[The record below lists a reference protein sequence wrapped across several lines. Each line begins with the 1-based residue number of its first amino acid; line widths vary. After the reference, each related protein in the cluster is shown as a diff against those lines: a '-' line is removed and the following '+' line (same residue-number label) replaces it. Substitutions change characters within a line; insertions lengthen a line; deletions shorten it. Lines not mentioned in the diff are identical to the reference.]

1 MIKAIK
7 DKVVAMMMT
16 REKTRSGIIIPDI
29 VQEPQAFSQVISI
42 GEDVSSIKE
51 GDIVV
56 THIRAGMDVVI
67 DKEIIKVLKED
78 EIYGILYDKQTI
90 ASLVEIELDR
100 TEEKSNIIQGPGSK
114 IIQ

>member
-7 DKVVAMMMT
+7 DKVVAVMMT

-29 VQEPQAFSQVISI
+29 VQEPQAFSQVISV
-42 GEDVSSIKE
+42 GDEVTVIKE

-67 DKEIIKVLKED
+67 DKEIIKVLKEE
-78 EIYGILYDKQTI
+78 EIYGILNDKITI
-90 ASLVEIELDR
+90 DSLIEIELKR
-100 TEEKSNIIQGPGSK
+100 PEEKSNIIQGPGSK